1 MWPFN
6 NKKEMFPA
14 LRLQVPFTADIPKSN
29 EKVAFVFVGGG
40 SRGRFQAGALKW
52 FEQIGLLNRADF
64 IVGTSVGGL
73 NALAVSR
80 YWGEFNKVLDMW
92 RNITCNDDIY
102 TGKVDIWGVAKVL
115 AFKFKSVLD
124 PSGLYKVLK
133 THFDG
138 LKLSTLKI
146 PVAITTTNINSKKGE
161 VFSWKRDID
170 CVLAGKL
177 TSAIPGIFQAQEIN
191 GIIYVDGGVYN
202 NDPIETAIN
211 LGATKVIVIGASVKE
226 SETQTVKNFAV
237 DVLTGTLNAL
247 LDFPEQQMWQ
257 NIKEKYPQVEI
268 LYLYADKDTGDALQF
283 KNSWLMQDGYDTACK
298 WITPEVVKEWAR

>member
-1 MWPFN
+1 MGLFGKKEVFKPLVLNVPFN
-6 NKKEMFPA
+6 AKLPDKK
-14 LRLQVPFTADIPKSN
+14 
-29 EKVAFVFVGGG
+29 EKVALVLVGGG

-52 FEQIGLLNRADF
+52 IEQIGLLNRVDF

-80 YWGEFNKVLDMW
+80 YWGAFDKVIDMW

-124 PSGLYKVLK
+124 PCGLYKVLK

-138 LKLSTLKI
+138 LKLSDLKT

-161 VFSWKRDID
+161 IFSWKRDID

-177 TSAIPGIFQAQEIN
+177 TSAIPGIFQAQEID
-191 GIIYVDGGVYN
+191 GVIYVDGGVYN

-211 LGATKVIVIGASVKE
+211 LGATKVIVIGASVKK
-226 SETQTVKNFAV
+226 SETQIVKNTAV

-247 LDFPEQQMWQ
+247 LDFPEQEMWK

-283 KNSWLMQDGYDTACK
+283 KNEWLMQEGYDTACK
-298 WITPEVVKEWAR
+298 WITESEVKKWSK

>member
-1 MWPFN
+1 MGLFGKKEVFKPLVLNVPFN
-6 NKKEMFPA
+6 AKLPDKK
-14 LRLQVPFTADIPKSN
+14 
-29 EKVAFVFVGGG
+29 EKVALVLVGGG

-52 FEQIGLLNRADF
+52 ISQIGLLNRVDF

-80 YWGEFNKVLDMW
+80 YWGAFNKVLDMW

-124 PSGLYKVLK
+124 PCGLYKVLK

-138 LKLSTLKI
+138 FKLSDLKI
-146 PVAITTTNINSKKGE
+146 PVAITTMNLNTRKGE
-161 VFSWKRDID
+161 VFYWERDID

-177 TSAIPGIFQAQEIN
+177 TSAIPGIFQAQEID
-191 GIIYVDGGVYN
+191 GVIYVDGGVSN
-202 NDPIETAIN
+202 NEPIETAIK
-211 LGATKVIVIGASVKE
+211 LGATKVIVIGAGVKE
-226 SETQTVKNFAV
+226 AETQTVKNTAV

-247 LDFPEQQMWQ
+247 LDIPEQEMW
-257 NIKEKYPQVEI
+257 NDIKEKYSNVEI

-283 KNSWLMQDGYDTACK
+283 KNEWLMQEGYNTACK
-298 WITPEVVKEWAR
+298 WITESEVEKWSK